1 MQESARDV
9 VRSLCL
15 NEASLSPR
23 ERDLIK
29 NPSANNVG
37 DYLVGQAAEYHTVGL
52 YGDVIKK
59 LQTKKMSAIEVI
71 EYLGIYERAFNVTP
85 LRGKVYKAFQKYE
98 NEVERW
104 HQGTHASHV
113 AWRFAELA
121 KQAMKDRK
129 NATMKVS
136 YVVMGADRVLD
147 MTIEFN
153 WKNQRATIKTSS
165 IDPLSKPAK
174 KTELVTDPS
183 NGKRQVV

>member
-1 MQESARDV
+1 
-9 VRSLCL
+9 
-15 NEASLSPR
+15 
-23 ERDLIK
+23 
-29 NPSANNVG
+29 
-37 DYLVGQAAEYHTVGL
+37 
-52 YGDVIKK
+52 
-59 LQTKKMSAIEVI
+59 VI